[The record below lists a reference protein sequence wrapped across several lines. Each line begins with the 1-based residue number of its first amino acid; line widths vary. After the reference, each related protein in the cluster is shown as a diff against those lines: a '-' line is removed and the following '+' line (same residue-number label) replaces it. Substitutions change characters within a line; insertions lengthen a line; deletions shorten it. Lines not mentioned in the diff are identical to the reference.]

1 MSYEEERPS
10 LVLFRADVPAHLA
23 RERVTPETLP
33 SQWRETPAPAPL
45 REIGNAWV
53 ARGRTALLFVPS
65 AVVPQEANALLS
77 PEHPDFAH
85 IALAGPFPFAPD
97 ARAKFMRDSPQRC
110 ISVRAIPATD
120 ACVSRS
126 RTRAPAFRPA
136 PSSRFEPYARAPG
149 ITQPGLGL
157 GLATVKRIICAYGGT
172 VGVRRAKA
180 GGAIFWFDLPH
191 ANAVP
196 REEKAGAA
204 GRAAAAEDEHPA
216 RCIPFTERVR
226 ARLANLVP
234 SPRCQA
240 RRGSFARA
248 AAGPRACAIAAT

>member
-110 ISVRAIPATD
+110 ISVRAIPGD
-120 ACVSRS
+120 RRVRVEVEDSGPGIPPGS
-126 RTRAPAFRPA
+126 EQ
-136 PSSRFEPYARAPG
+136 SIFEPYARAPG

-204 GRAAAAEDEHPA
+204 GRAAAAEDERSGQVHP
-216 RCIPFTERVR
+216 VH
-226 ARLANLVP
+226 
-234 SPRCQA
+234 
-240 RRGSFARA
+240 
-248 AAGPRACAIAAT
+248 